1 MIEEFEV
8 EVKEFEDLVILT
20 LKHPQMKRIKIM
32 KAYHQDSDEMVVE
45 LKNFSAEEGSD
56 E

>member
-1 MIEEFEV
+1 MTKEFEV
-8 EVKEFEDLVILT
+8 EIKEFEDLVILT
-20 LKHPQMKRIKIM
+20 LKHPQMKHIKIM

-45 LKNFSAEEGSD
+45 LKNFLTEEGSD